1 MARKEINIGIEGN
14 DGTGD
19 PIREA
24 FSKVNENFRELYSSL
39 GLGDALTFVGLSDTP
54 NTILEADDNKVLVVD
69 GVNETIIFKEL
80 IGSATIIIDQV
91 TVDGQPKIRINS
103 LASALIN
110 DAAPTLS
117 RFLDANGKKIQNLE
131 NPEQERDAVTKVY
144 ADTKLS
150 IAGIDAIDPETNQ
163 QNVNWGTMTGPLIL
177 SRNPIDS
184 DDINFD
190 GKIAAT
196 KAYVDSKSYSSAF
209 TLYVATNG
217 DDVREGVPESQIGR
231 SPAASYKTIQKALE
245 VAEQLINDAP
255 LELGPYQ
262 KTLTY
267 SNGTEDCT
275 LFSVVESPLS
285 GRGAK
290 AVARLGLNSYNI
302 VATGSGY
309 IPSQVLTLA
318 GGTFSVPAR
327 LEVISTNFAGAIT
340 SLNIVDPGVYSTLP
354 DPITN
359 MGLVGG
365 SNTGAAIS
373 GLFEVV
379 AVVVTDEGGSKPST
393 MSGATKTQPVVITTS
408 TDHNYETGDFV
419 EVSGVNGM
427 LQLNGNEYYINVLDP
442 TSFEIYF
449 DEARNNPVN
458 GVGYGTYTGD
468 GTVIEGRDF
477 GSASVIFSGGGG
489 SGAEAR
495 TTEVGGLIREITV
508 VKGGSGFTTFPT
520 LEIYLPRLL
529 IETNNKGTDFFDDLR
544 EGQLIR
550 GIDSRAICRIISHDG
565 TRISGKEVFDVEL
578 VSGVF
583 ETNEKLQYGDAAVDR
598 QIMVI
603 IEAGV
608 YYENYPLRLAPN
620 VTIGGQDFRRTIVR
634 PLPGVSQSP
643 WARLFFRRD
652 TVIDGIRVTPIEYG
666 YHYLTDPLDY
676 SSIPKN
682 NDEMDVLLC
691 NDATRAQDISFQGH
705 GGFNMVLDPEG
716 QILSKSPYYQ
726 TGSSFSKSVNQKTFA
741 GGQFV
746 DGFVGNLQGILLT
759 DLEGRNDRVLIGG
772 LDREPQLPTSFIID
786 GEIFRISL
794 VNKLETDFFSAKLLL
809 EANRRFIQEEVIA
822 YVNLIYPDLDYNQAK
837 CFRDVGLIVDSV
849 VEDVLYGGFAN
860 SAQAGR
866 LYFSNG
872 ATVVGGQVLE
882 TVAAIGEAKRL
893 AIAAI
898 EQDVQTPRNLNGVS
912 QVTINTISDGG
923 DATGT
928 VEDCFDI
935 IANIVRRGEDIYA
948 AKNLLQQNKEYI
960 QQEVIRY
967 INETY
972 VFDYSETKCRRDL
985 GYILDALRYDL
996 MFDSNFLTVQS
1007 ALSYYRGSAIV
1018 TITGIEKV
1026 AILAAFGELRSLL
1039 SALLVPNATA
1049 RTRTLANIDII
1060 TDIIEN
1066 GTGGAPAYS
1075 FPAATDYNTSY
1086 LTGYGDA
1093 KEQLVANKEFIKA
1106 EITAWIDVQV
1116 AAGTIPFSTGFAY
1129 DAVKCARDVG
1139 YIIDGLIYDLSYGG
1153 NLATQIAG
1161 RAYYAGTTSQL
1172 GFGQKEETLAA
1183 YARLK
1188 TVIGQVILETTVTK
1202 STGNSLTQ
1210 NTAGT
1215 AGSAGS
1221 ATFAQDRIQEI
1232 YDVIVV
1238 NGNETAVLGAPTG
1251 IGSTVWAASYPAE
1264 IAPSTTWVG
1273 SLGTGLVTAAALI
1286 TTNESSI
1293 IDDVI
1298 DFIDTEYLD
1307 NTLSYDSATCKR
1319 DVGFVIDGLSIDIF
1333 GDFNNSVRAGYSYF
1347 SKGNRYIPADQL
1359 PATLDSFDYVKTL
1372 ALNIVKSE
1380 TPSTIRTVQ
1389 TFVPAIAIT
1398 QTTNVFTIPNHG
1410 FTSGS
1415 RVVYSNGGG
1424 TTIPTQNNVLVD
1436 GGIYYLFVIDG
1447 ASFRVYES
1455 FDLLVSAE
1463 RTGTGNL
1470 EIDISN
1476 AAGALDNVG
1485 NNHSFA
1491 FHQIT
1496 DPALTLTDLNEAGVI
1511 AAINTGMG
1519 YINTILSGG
1528 DSTTVPSVYPQFEC
1542 ILDTPYNYPY
1552 PTKVILGTA
1561 GNKSMLA
1568 NDFTQIND
1576 MGFGIF
1582 CTNNG
1587 LSEQVSTFTY
1597 YCYTAFY
1604 ALNGAQIRSL
1614 NGSSSHGVYA
1624 LRSDG
1629 ADPVEIPDRVT
1640 LKFPVVQTANVYENI
1655 GLDIRN
1661 LEEALEVYV
1670 YNYQYL
1676 PLAGSLIDINHTG
1689 DPGAPS
1695 RLGVE
1700 TYTVSSVSTEN
1711 LPGGVAL
1718 LGLAATGTPPG
1729 LKLGLPVG
1737 KTVIIRCNDEVVLAG
1752 KENIV
1757 ATRPSTALIWDE
1769 NRNNV
1774 TRVLSFASFIGQ
1786 DAVIADVITT
1796 SRDGFD
1802 YVSMV
1807 IPRDGGVSVQPLGH
1821 GGVGDTRLAV
1831 DALNFDD
1838 ANRLLFPTT
1847 GQMIYDGS
1855 TIGTGGMIFGWGDS
1869 VYEITNYE
1877 VINAGD
1883 PENEYGRVT
1892 FRNVTTTLIEN
1903 PSGGLTEAITGIPGN
1918 FEIYAGLRSGAT
1930 GDVTVNIST
1939 MRATGHDFLD
1949 IGTGSYADTNYP
1961 SNIYGPPRNSVNR
1974 DNEAVEEG
1982 KGRVFYVSTD
1992 QSGNFRVGD
2001 LFGIDQGTG
2010 VVDLGARISL
2020 TNVQALR
2027 LKAGAQI
2034 VEFSTDITLGG
2045 TGPAGNDQVPTE
2057 NAIRTYI
2064 DKRLGLRH
2072 SGGATGTG
2080 LIGPGFLP
2088 LDGTLGMKAP
2098 IDMDDYPVKNL
2109 PLPEADRDA
2118 VPKDWMRL
2126 ANLQDAPTDWLDST
2140 PAYNTAD
2147 AQILAFTGVDADF
2160 INVTVGGAIT
2170 FTRSS
2175 RTLTATINDNV
2186 IVNADVNSNA
2196 AIQQSKLSLTLASA
2210 RTGAPEG
2217 TAAVKQAAS
2226 GLASFDDTFFNAAD
2240 GYISIPKSQALGTPT
2255 AVTSIV
2261 IGTRYVIDGVGT
2273 TTTQLIW
2280 NTIAGTTG
2288 VTYGP
2293 GDILTAQAVG
2303 SGNGTVKT
2311 ITGIDLSRLSN
2322 IDPTIIHV
2330 TDNNTIST
2338 SGKVLGRRRGDSSGP
2353 IVPIDFRTVIEDGDG
2368 LARNEV
2374 PSLGVV
2380 ARTVLGTGSGK
2391 FSTINYSNSNNN
2403 GFIIQRDTIDGGF
2416 SAGTIGAAALGV
2428 TGDITAGT
2436 LRLTSSVTT
2445 QKVIE
2450 RLPDVSA
2457 SGDYYTMLYDGNGG
2471 IGIRLNSSVGGTGNS
2486 TKNYT
2491 EYYATEHRFRDNL
2504 GSSAGGTINV
2514 GSGGNLSTGDTA
2526 NAGNIIGQWGLGAGS
2541 RMQATWADLA
2551 EYYTAD
2557 HDYQPGT
2564 VLIFGGEAEVTTTNT
2579 KGDTRVAGVV
2589 SENPAFLM
2597 NQECP
2602 GTRVALALQGRVPCQ
2617 VMGKVKKGDL
2627 MITGSMHGVAIAA
2640 KNGKTGV
2647 GSVIG
2652 KALEDYDSDEVGVIE
2667 VAVGRL

>member
-39 GLGDALTFVGLSDTP
+39 GLGDALTFTGLSDTP

-69 GVNETIIFKEL
+69 GVNEEIIFKEL
-80 IGSATIIIDQV
+80 IGSSTIIIDQV

-110 DAAPTLS
+110 DPAPTLS
-117 RFLDANGKKIQNLE
+117 RFLDANSKKIQNLE

-144 ADTKLS
+144 ADTKLT

-163 QNVNWGTMTGPLIL
+163 QNVSWGTMTGPLIL
-177 SRNPIDS
+177 SRDPIDT

-217 DDVREGVPESQIGR
+217 DDVRAGVPESQIGR

-267 SNGTEDCT
+267 NNGTEVCT
-275 LFSVVESPLS
+275 LFDIVESPLS

-290 AVARLGLNSYNI
+290 AVAGLGLNSYTI

-309 IPSQVLTLA
+309 IPGQELTLV
-318 GGTFSVPAR
+318 GGTFSVPAKV
-327 LEVISTNFAGAIT
+327 EVISTNFAGAIT
-340 SLNIVDPGVYSTLP
+340 SLNITDPGVYSILP

-359 MGLVGG
+359 MGLTGG
-365 SNTGAAIS
+365 ANTGAAIS
-373 GLFEVV
+373 GLFKVV
-379 AVVVTDEGGSKPST
+379 SVVVTDEGGSKSA
-393 MSGATKTQPVVITTS
+393 SISDATKAQPVVITTS
-408 TDHNYETGDFV
+408 SAHNYESGDYV
-419 EVSGVNGM
+419 EISNVNGM
-427 LQLNGNEYYINVLDP
+427 IQLNGNEYYIDVLDP
-442 TSFEIYF
+442 TSFELYF
-449 DEARNNPVN
+449 DEDLANPVN
-458 GVGYGTYTGD
+458 GTAYGTYTSG
-468 GTVIEGRDF
+468 GTVVEGRDF
-477 GSASVIFSGGGG
+477 GSASVIFTGGGG

-508 VKGGSGFTTFPT
+508 VNGGSGFTNFPT

-529 IETNNKGTDFFDDLR
+529 IETDNKGTDFFDDLR

-550 GIDSRAICRIISHDG
+550 GINSEALCRIISHDG
-565 TRISGKEVFDVEL
+565 TRISGREVFDVEL

-583 ETNEKLQYGDAAVDR
+583 ENNETLQYADPAINR
-598 QIMVI
+598 QVMVI

-608 YYENYPLRLAPN
+608 YYENYPLRLATN

-634 PLPGVSQSP
+634 PKPGVSESP

-652 TVIDGIRVTPIEYG
+652 PVIDGIRVSPIEYG
-666 YHYLTDPLDY
+666 YHYLTDPLDF
-676 SSIPKN
+676 SSTPKN

-691 NDATRAQDISFQGH
+691 NDATRAQDMSFQGH

-726 TGSSFSKSVNQKTFA
+726 TGSSFSKSINQKTFA

-746 DGFVGNLQGILLT
+746 DGFVGNLPGILLT
-759 DLEGRNDRVLIGG
+759 DLEGRTDRVLIGG
-772 LDREPQLPTSFIID
+772 LDREPELPTSFIID

-794 VNKLETDFFSAKLLL
+794 VNKLETEFFSAKLLL

-822 YVNLIYPDLDYNQAK
+822 FIGITYPDLVYDQDK

-849 VEDVLYGGFAN
+849 VEDVLFGGFAN

-866 LYFSNG
+866 LYFANG
-872 ATVVGGQVLE
+872 STVVSGQVLE
-882 TVAAIGEAKRL
+882 TVAAINEAKRL
-893 AIAAI
+893 AVAAV
-898 EQDVQTPRNLNGVS
+898 EQVVQVPRNSNGVS
-912 QVTINTISDGG
+912 QVTINTITDGD
-923 DATGT
+923 DATLT
-928 VEDCFDI
+928 VEQCFDI
-935 IANIVRRGEDIYA
+935 IANIVRRGEDIYS
-948 AKNLLQQNKEYI
+948 AKDLLQQNKEYI
-960 QQEVIRY
+960 QQEVIKY

-972 VFDYSETKCRRDL
+972 VFDYNEADYRSDF
-985 GYILDALRYDL
+985 GYMLDALRYDL
-996 MFDSNFLTVQS
+996 MFNSNFLTIQS
-1007 ALSYYRGSAIV
+1007 ALSYYRAYNLDK
-1018 TITGIEKV
+1018 ITGIEKT
-1026 AILAAFGELRSLL
+1026 ALLDTLAELRSAMA
-1039 SALLVPNATA
+1039 SLLVSNATA
-1049 RTRTLANIDII
+1049 RTRTLANIDTIVDII
-1060 TDIIEN
+1060 TN
-1066 GTGGAPAYS
+1066 GTGSTPAYS
-1075 FPAATDYNTSY
+1075 FPAATGYNTSY

-1093 KEQLVANKEFIKA
+1093 KAQLVANKEFIKA
-1106 EITAWIDVQV
+1106 EITAWIAVQV
-1116 AAGTIPFSTGFAY
+1116 AAGTSPFDTDFVY
-1129 DAVKCARDVG
+1129 DSAKCARDVG
-1139 YIIDGLIYDLSYGG
+1139 YIVDALLYDLSYGG

-1161 RAYYAGTTSQL
+1161 RAYYDGAVSQL

-1188 TVIGQVILETTVTK
+1188 TVIGQIILESSVTK
-1202 STGNSLTQ
+1202 STGNALNQDVT
-1210 NTAGT
+1210 GT

-1221 ATFAQDRIQEI
+1221 ATFAQARIQEI
-1232 YDVIVV
+1232 YDVIDVDGDTDDV
-1238 NGNETAVLGAPTG
+1238 G
-1251 IGSTVWAASYPAE
+1251 YPAE
-1264 IAPSTTWVG
+1264 VLPDTTWVA
-1273 SLGTGLVTAAALI
+1273 SLGTGLVTAANLI

-1293 IDDVI
+1293 IDDLI
-1298 DFIDTEYLD
+1298 DYLDTEYLA
-1307 NTLSYDSATCKR
+1307 NTLSYNSETCKR
-1319 DVGFVIDGLSIDIF
+1319 DVGYVVDALSIDIF
-1333 GDFNNSVRAGYSYF
+1333 GDYNNSVRAGYSYY
-1347 SKGNRYIPADQL
+1347 SKGNRYIPANQL
-1359 PATLDSFDYVKTL
+1359 AATLDSFDYAKTL

-1380 TPSTIRTVQ
+1380 TPTTIRTVQ
-1389 TFVPAIAIT
+1389 TFVPVVAVDAA
-1398 QTTNVFTIPNHG
+1398 TNIFTIPNHG

-1424 TTIPTQNNVLVD
+1424 TTIPTQNSVLVN
-1436 GGIYYLFVIDG
+1436 GEIYYLFVIDG
-1447 ASFRVYES
+1447 QTFKVFES
-1455 FDLLVSAE
+1455 FDLLVAAE
-1463 RTGTGNL
+1463 RTGTEGL
-1470 EIDISN
+1470 EIDIVN
-1476 AAGALDNVG
+1476 TAGALDYLG
-1485 NNHSFA
+1485 SNHSFS
-1491 FHQIT
+1491 FHQVT

-1511 AAINTGMG
+1511 TAINTGMG

-1528 DSTTVPSVYPQFEC
+1528 DSTTVPSVYPQYEC
-1542 ILDTPYNYPY
+1542 ILDTPYTYAY

-1576 MGFGIF
+1576 MGYGIF

-1614 NGSSSHGVYA
+1614 NGSSSHGVFA
-1624 LRSDG
+1624 LRSEG

-1640 LKFPVVQTANVYENI
+1640 LKFPILQTANVYENV

-1661 LEEALEVYV
+1661 LEEALEIYV

-1676 PLAGSLIDINHTG
+1676 PLAGGLIDINHTG

-1700 TYTVSSVSTEN
+1700 TYTISSVSTEN
-1711 LPGGVAL
+1711 VPPGVAL

-1729 LKLGLPVG
+1729 LKLDVPAG
-1737 KTVIIRCNDEVVLAG
+1737 KSVIIRCNDEVVLAG

-1769 NRNNV
+1769 NRSNV
-1774 TRVLSFASFIGQ
+1774 TRVLSFATFIGQ
-1786 DAVIADVITT
+1786 DSVEADVTTT

-1807 IPRDGGVSVQPLGH
+1807 IPRENNLSIQPAGH
-1821 GGVGDTRLAV
+1821 GGVGDTRIAI
-1831 DALNFDD
+1831 DALNFTDSE
-1838 ANRLLFPTT
+1838 RLLFPTT
-1847 GQMIYDGS
+1847 GEMIYDGS

-1869 VYEITNYE
+1869 VYEITGYE
-1877 VINAGD
+1877 VINPGD
-1883 PENEYGRVT
+1883 PDNEYGRVT
-1892 FRNVTTTLIEN
+1892 FRNVTTTSIEN
-1903 PSGGLTEAITGIPGN
+1903 PSGGLTQSIIGIPGN
-1918 FEIYAGLRSGAT
+1918 FEVYAGLRSGAT

-1939 MRATGHDFLD
+1939 MRATGHDFLE

-1961 SNIYGPPRNSVNR
+1961 SNIYGPPRNSVVQ
-1974 DNEAVEEG
+1974 DNEAVEVG

-1992 QSGNFRVGD
+1992 QSGNFRVGE

-2045 TGPAGNDQVPTE
+2045 SGPAGNDQVPTE
-2057 NAIRTYI
+2057 AAIRSYI

-2072 SGGATGTG
+2072 TGGLLGVG

-2098 IDMDDYPVKNL
+2098 IDMDDFSVKNL
-2109 PLPEADRDA
+2109 PLPDDDRDA
-2118 VPKDWMRL
+2118 VPKDWVRL
-2126 ANLQDAPTDWLDST
+2126 ANLQDAPADWLDLT
-2140 PAYNTAD
+2140 PAFNTTD
-2147 AQILAFTGVDADF
+2147 AQILAFTGNDADF
-2160 INVTVGGAIT
+2160 INVTVDGAIS

-2186 IVNADVNSNA
+2186 IVNADINTAA
-2196 AIQQSKLSLTLASA
+2196 AIEQSKLSLTLASA
-2210 RTGAPEG
+2210 RTGAPTG

-2226 GLASFDDTFFNAAD
+2226 GLSSFDNTFFTATD
-2240 GYISIPKSQALGTPT
+2240 GYVSLPKSTTLGTPI
-2255 AVTSIV
+2255 AVTSITV
-2261 IGTRYVIDGVGT
+2261 GTRYVIDGTGT
-2273 TTTQLIW
+2273 TTQSNW

-2293 GDILTAQAVG
+2293 GDIVTAVAVG
-2303 SGNGTVKT
+2303 TGTGTVRT
-2311 ITGIDLSRLSN
+2311 VTGLDLSRLSN
-2322 IDPTIIHV
+2322 LDPTVIHV
-2330 TDNNTIST
+2330 TDNSTIAT
-2338 SGKVLGRRRGDSSGP
+2338 SGKVLGRRRGSATGP

-2368 LARNEV
+2368 LSRAEV
-2374 PSLGVV
+2374 PSLGLV
-2380 ARTVLGTGSGK
+2380 ARTIEGTGSGK
-2391 FSTINYSNSNNN
+2391 FSTVNYSNANNT
-2403 GFIIQRDTIDGGF
+2403 GFVIQRDAIDGGF
-2416 SAGTIGAAALGV
+2416 SAGTISAAALGV
-2428 TGDITAGT
+2428 TGSLTGES
-2436 LRLTSSVTT
+2436 LRLSRATT
-2445 QKVIE
+2445 TALSMDRQT
-2450 RLPDVSA
+2450 DVGG
-2457 SGDYYTMLYDGNGG
+2457 SGDFYTMIYDGNGG
-2471 IGIRLNSSVGGTGNS
+2471 IGIRLNSSVGGSGDTL
-2486 TKNYT
+2486 KNYT
-2491 EYYATEHRFRDNL
+2491 EYYATEHRFKD
-2504 GSSAGGTINV
+2504 NV
-2514 GSGGNLSTGDTA
+2514 GSAAGGVVNLGTGGTLTTGSNG
-2526 NAGNIIGQWGLGAGS
+2526 NAGNIVGQWSLVGTS

-2564 VLIFGGEAEVTTTNT
+2564 VLIFGGNAELTTTDV

-2597 NQECP
+2597 NQECA

-2617 VMGKVKKGDL
+2617 VMGKVRKGDL
-2627 MITGSMHGVAIAA
+2627 MITGPMHGVAVAV

-2647 GSVIG
+2647 GTVIG
-2652 KALEDYDSDEVGVIE
+2652 KALEDYDSDEIGVIE

>member
-39 GLGDALTFVGLSDTP
+39 GLGEALTFIGLSDTP

-80 IGSATIIIDQV
+80 IGSSTIIIDQV

-110 DAAPTLS
+110 DPAPTLS
-117 RFLDANGKKIQNLE
+117 RFLDANAKKIQNLE
-131 NPEQERDAVTKVY
+131 NPEQDQDAVTKIY

-184 DDINFD
+184 DDINFE

-217 DDVREGVPESQIGR
+217 DDVRAGVPESQIGR

-245 VAEQLINDAP
+245 VAEQLIAEAP

-267 SNGTEDCT
+267 NNGTEVCT
-275 LFSVVESPLS
+275 LFSIVESPLS

-290 AVARLGLNSYNI
+290 GVARLGLNSYAI
-302 VATGSGY
+302 TATGSGY
-309 IPSQVLTLA
+309 IPGQELTLV
-318 GGTFSVPAR
+318 GGTFSVPAK

-340 SLNIVDPGVYSTLP
+340 SLNITDPGIYSQLP
-354 DPITN
+354 DPISN
-359 MGLVGG
+359 MALQGG
-365 SNTGAAIS
+365 ANTGAAIS
-373 GLFEVV
+373 GLFKVV
-379 AVVVTDEGGSKPST
+379 SVVVTDEGGSKPSSI
-393 MSGATKTQPVVITTS
+393 SGATKAQPVVITTS
-408 TDHNYETGDFV
+408 TDHDYETGDYV
-419 EVSGVNGM
+419 EISDVGGM
-427 LQLNGNEYYINVLDP
+427 VELNGNEYYIDVLTP
-442 TSFEIYF
+442 TTFALYF
-449 DEARNNPVN
+449 DEARANPVN
-458 GVGYGTYTGD
+458 GTGYGTFTSS

-508 VKGGSGFTTFPT
+508 VSGGSGYSSFPT

-529 IETNNKGTDFFDDLR
+529 IETDNKGTDFFDDLR

-550 GIDSRAICRIISHDG
+550 GTDSRALCRIISHDG
-565 TRISGKEVFDVEL
+565 SRVGGREIFDVEFL
-578 VSGVF
+578 TGVF
-583 ETNEKLQYGDAAVDR
+583 DLGETLQYADAAIDR
-598 QIMVI
+598 QVLVLVETGI
-603 IEAGV
+603 
-608 YYENYPLRLAPN
+608 YYENFPLRLAAN
-620 VTIGGQDFRRTIVR
+620 VSLRGGDFRRTIIR
-634 PLPGVSQSP
+634 PKPGVSESP
-643 WARLFFRRD
+643 WSRLFFRRD
-652 TVIDGIRVTPIEYG
+652 PVIDGIRVTPVEYG
-666 YHYLTDPLDY
+666 YHYLTDPLDF
-676 SSIPKN
+676 SSTPKN
-682 NDEMDVLLC
+682 NDEMDVFLC
-691 NDATRAQDISFQGH
+691 NDATRVYDMSCQGH

-726 TGSSFSKSVNQKTFA
+726 VGSSFSKSINQKIFA

-746 DGFVGNLQGILLT
+746 DGFVGNLPGILLT

-772 LDREPQLPTSFIID
+772 LDREPELPTSFIID

-794 VNKLETDFFSAKLLL
+794 VNKLETEFFSAKLLL

-822 YVNLIYPDLDYNQAK
+822 FVNLTYPDLVYDQAK

-849 VEDVLYGGFAN
+849 IEDVLFGGYAN

-872 ATVVGGQVLE
+872 STVVSGQVLE
-882 TVAAIGEAKRL
+882 TVAAINEAKRF
-893 AIAAI
+893 AVAAV
-898 EQDVQTPRNLNGVS
+898 EQVVQVPRNTNGIS
-912 QVTINTISDGG
+912 QVTINTITDGG
-923 DATGT
+923 TSAST
-928 VEDCFDI
+928 VEQCFDI
-935 IANIVRRGEDIYA
+935 IANIVRRGEDIYS

-967 INETY
+967 IDETY
-972 VFDYSETKCRRDL
+972 VFDYNETDYRSDF
-985 GYILDALRYDL
+985 GYMLEALRYDL
-996 MFDSNFLTVQS
+996 MFNSNFLTVQS
-1007 ALSYYRGSAIV
+1007 ALVYYRAYNLDK
-1018 TITGIEKV
+1018 ITGIEKT
-1026 AILAAFGELRSLL
+1026 ALLGTLADLRSQL
-1039 SALLVPNATA
+1039 STLLVSNATA
-1049 RTRTLANIDII
+1049 RTRTLANIDTIVNI
-1060 TDIIEN
+1060 VTN
-1066 GTGGAPAYS
+1066 GTSVVPSYS
-1075 FPAATDYNTSY
+1075 FPAATGYNTSY

-1093 KEQLVANKEFIKA
+1093 RAQLVANKEFIKA
-1106 EITAWIDVQV
+1106 EITAWIAVQV
-1116 AAGTIPFSTGFAY
+1116 AAGTPPFSTAFRY
-1129 DAVKCARDVG
+1129 DSTKCARDVG
-1139 YIIDGLIYDLSYGG
+1139 YIVDALLYDLSYGG

-1161 RAYYAGTTSQL
+1161 RAYYDGALSQL
-1172 GFGQKEETLAA
+1172 GFGQKDETLAA

-1188 TVIGQVILETTVTK
+1188 TVVGQIILETPVTK
-1202 STGNSLTQ
+1202 STGNALNQ

-1221 ATFAQDRIQEI
+1221 ATFAQTRIQEI
-1232 YDVIVV
+1232 VDVIDVDGDV
-1238 NGNETAVLGAPTG
+1238 DDAG
-1251 IGSTVWAASYPAE
+1251 YPAE
-1264 IAPSTTWVG
+1264 VVPDTTWVA
-1273 SLGTGLVTAAALI
+1273 SLGTGLVTASDLI
-1286 TTNESSI
+1286 NTNESSI
-1293 IDDVI
+1293 IDNLI
-1298 DFIDTEYLD
+1298 DFLDDEYLA
-1307 NTLSYDSATCKR
+1307 NTLTYNSATCKR
-1319 DVGFVIDGLSIDIF
+1319 DVGYVVDALSIDIF
-1333 GDFNNSVRAGYSYF
+1333 GDFNNSVRAGYSYY

-1359 PATLDSFDYVKTL
+1359 PATLDAFEYVKTL

-1380 TPSTIRTVQ
+1380 APSTIRTVQ
-1389 TFVPAIAIT
+1389 TFAPVTAINQA
-1398 QTTNVFTIPNHG
+1398 TNIFTIPNHG

-1424 TTIPTQNNVLVD
+1424 TTIPTQDNKLVD

-1447 ASFRVYES
+1447 QEFKVFEN
-1455 FDLLVSAE
+1455 FDLLVAAE
-1463 RTGTGNL
+1463 RTETEGL
-1470 EIDISN
+1470 EIDIVN
-1476 AAGALDNVG
+1476 TAGVLDYLG
-1485 NNHSFA
+1485 TNHSFS
-1491 FHQIT
+1491 FHQVT
-1496 DPALTLTDLNEAGVI
+1496 DPALTLTDLNAAGVVT
-1511 AAINTGMG
+1511 AINTGMG

-1528 DSTTVPSVYPQFEC
+1528 DSTAVPSIYPQYEC
-1542 ILDTPYNYPY
+1542 ILDTPYNYAY

-1568 NDFTQIND
+1568 NDYTQIND
-1576 MGFGIF
+1576 MGYGIF

-1614 NGSSSHGVYA
+1614 NGSSAHGVFA
-1624 LRSDG
+1624 LRSEG
-1629 ADPVEIPDRVT
+1629 ADPVEIPDRVS
-1640 LKFPVVQTANVYENI
+1640 LKFPVLQTANAYANVD
-1655 GLDIRN
+1655 LDIQN
-1661 LEEALEVYV
+1661 LEEALELYV
-1670 YNYQYL
+1670 TNYQYL
-1676 PLAGSLIDINHTG
+1676 PLAGGLVDINHTG

-1711 LPGGVAL
+1711 LPSGVAL
-1718 LGLAATGTPPG
+1718 LGLAATGTPVG
-1729 LKLGLPVG
+1729 LKLDIPVG
-1737 KTVIIRCNDEVVLAG
+1737 KPIIIRCNDEVVLAG

-1769 NRNNV
+1769 NRTNV
-1774 TRVLSFASFIGQ
+1774 TRVLSFATFIGQ
-1786 DAVIADVITT
+1786 DAVEADVTTT

-1807 IPRDGGVSVQPLGH
+1807 IPRENNLSIQPSGH
-1821 GGVGDTRLAV
+1821 GGVGDTRIAV
-1831 DALNFDD
+1831 DTLNFTD
-1838 ANRLLFPTT
+1838 AERLLFPTT

-1869 VYEITNYE
+1869 VYEITGYE
-1877 VINAGD
+1877 VINPGD

-1892 FRNVTTTLIEN
+1892 FRNVTTTSIEN
-1903 PSGGLTEAITGIPGN
+1903 PSGGLTQAITGVPGN

-1939 MRATGHDFLD
+1939 MRATGHDFLE

-1961 SNIYGPPRNSVNR
+1961 SNIYGPPRNAVVQ
-1974 DNEAVEEG
+1974 DNEAVEVG

-1992 QSGNFRVGD
+1992 QSGNFRVGE

-2027 LKAGAQI
+2027 LKAGAQV

-2045 TGPAGNDQVPTE
+2045 TGPAANDQVPTE
-2057 NAIRTYI
+2057 NAVRTYI

-2072 SGGATGTG
+2072 TGGLLGTG

-2098 IDMDDYPVKNL
+2098 IDMDDFTIQNL
-2109 PLPEADRDA
+2109 PLPDDDRDA
-2118 VPKDWMRL
+2118 VPKDWVRL
-2126 ANLQDAPTDWLDST
+2126 ANLQDAPADWLDST
-2140 PAYNTAD
+2140 PAFNTTD
-2147 AQILAFTGVDADF
+2147 AQILAFTGTNANF
-2160 INVTVGGAIT
+2160 INVTVDGAIT

-2196 AIQQSKLSLTLASA
+2196 AIEQSKLSMLLASA
-2210 RTGAPEG
+2210 RSGAPTG
-2217 TAAVKQAAS
+2217 TAAAKQAAS
-2226 GLASFDDTFFNAAD
+2226 GLSSFDNTFFNATD
-2240 GYISIPKSQALGTPT
+2240 GYVSLPKSTSLGTPI
-2255 AVTSIV
+2255 AVTLISV
-2261 IGTRYVIDGVGT
+2261 GTRYVIDGVGT
-2273 TTTQLIW
+2273 TTQLNW
-2280 NTIAGTTG
+2280 NTIAGTSG

-2293 GDILTAQAVG
+2293 GDVLTAQSVG
-2303 SGNGTVKT
+2303 TGNGTVRS
-2311 ITGIDLSRLSN
+2311 ITGIDLSRLSG
-2322 IDPTIIHV
+2322 IDPTVIHV
-2330 TDNNTIST
+2330 TDNSLLST
-2338 SGKVLGRRRGDSSGP
+2338 SGKVLGRRRGDSVGP

-2380 ARTVLGTGSGK
+2380 ARTVLGTGAGK
-2391 FSTINYSNSNNN
+2391 FSTINYGNANNVSHLV
-2403 GFIIQRDTIDGGF
+2403 QRDGVDGGF
-2416 SAGTIGAAALGV
+2416 SAGTITAASVGA
-2428 TGDITAGT
+2428 TGSITT
-2436 LRLTSSVTT
+2436 SELRLSSNTTT
-2445 QKVIE
+2445 QKSMD
-2450 RLPDVSA
+2450 RLPDVLL
-2457 SGDYYTMLYDGNGG
+2457 SGDFYTMIYDGNGG
-2471 IGIRLNSSVGGTGNS
+2471 IGIRLNSSVGGSGDTL
-2486 TKNYT
+2486 KNYT
-2491 EYYATEHRFRDNL
+2491 EYYATEHRFRDNV
-2504 GSSAGGTINV
+2504 GSAAGGTINL
-2514 GSGGNLSTGDTA
+2514 GTGGNLSTGSQG
-2526 NAGNIIGQWGLGAGS
+2526 NAGNIIGQWSLVGTS

-2602 GTRVALALQGRVPCQ
+2602 GTRIALALQGRVPCQ

-2627 MITGSMHGVAIAA
+2627 MITGPMHGVAIAA
-2640 KNGKTGV
+2640 KNGKASV

-2652 KALEDYDSDEVGVIE
+2652 KALSDYDSEEIGLIE

>member
-882 TVAAIGEAKRL
+882 TVAAIDEAKRL
-893 AIAAI
+893 AVAAV

-1918 FEIYAGLRSGAT
+1918 FEIYAGLRAGAT

-2416 SAGTIGAAALGV
+2416 SAGTISAAALGI